1 MSLSSFDV
9 SLRLA
14 AVFLSFPVFLLNTF
28 SSDFPSLLDNNG
40 IALTLGAH
48 LRILVGARLT
58 GPQQCVR
65 HAGSYPQKLPLA
77 VAYLKAYT
85 WDLLGYFPHLHSRHP
100 TYNTERWSTTLSLS
114 G

>member
-28 SSDFPSLLDNNG
+28 SSDFPSLLNNNG

-65 HAGSYPQKLPLA
+65 HAGSYPQKTTPTCGVSQGL
-77 VAYLKAYT
+77 
-85 WDLLGYFPHLHSRHP
+85 DLRLGYFPHLHSRHP
-100 TYNTERWSTTLSLS
+100 TYNTDRWSTRLSLC